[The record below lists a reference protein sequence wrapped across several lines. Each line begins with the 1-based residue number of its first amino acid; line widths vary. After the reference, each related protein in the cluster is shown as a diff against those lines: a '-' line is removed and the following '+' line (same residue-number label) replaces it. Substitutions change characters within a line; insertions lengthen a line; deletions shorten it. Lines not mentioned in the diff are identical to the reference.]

1 MQYWGSRKEK
11 QNCTKRTYNW
21 VSKKCEENGTK
32 MESVCIDYMSL
43 VSGLSWRVK
52 EEDGTRRDP
61 KRRKTDSERGQVRV
75 TQHKNG
81 PASKEKEQ
89 KNK

>member
-1 MQYWGSRKEK
+1 MQYWGSRKEE
-11 QNCTKRTYNW
+11 QNCTKRTYNL

-43 VSGLSWRVK
+43 VSGLSWMVK
-52 EEDGTRRDP
+52 GEVGTRRDP
-61 KRRKTDSERGQVRV
+61 KRRKADSESGQVRV

-81 PASKEKEQ
+81 PASK
-89 KNK
+89 